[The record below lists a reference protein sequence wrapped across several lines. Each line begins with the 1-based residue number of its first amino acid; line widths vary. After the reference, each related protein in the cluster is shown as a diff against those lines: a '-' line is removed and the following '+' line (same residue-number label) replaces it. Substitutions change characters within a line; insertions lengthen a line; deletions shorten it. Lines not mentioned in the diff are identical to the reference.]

1 MASSY
6 LGNHRRSLADS
17 SIVSASDPK
26 HLAVRESD
34 LLRGPNWQCAG
45 VMPMGR
51 QRQNGLAEW
60 ESEMMLCDNEV
71 DDRLWDGAYEAG
83 WRIVPRADAEGCAR
97 GTIRYTYVAPS
108 GERLRSKTAAFAE
121 HEGTRLLHPAT
132 GDSQISPTSAAA
144 VQVAVEAGLVLV
156 RSDRTKTGYKNVV
169 LIRGMRKPFKAE
181 MMVSKKVMNLGFF
194 STAEEAAL
202 CCARQRSTQS
212 GGSSGPKMPAPLT
225 HFRDSAFRLC
235 LDADPVAT
243 RGGAHPAV
251 AAASDPQPP
260 PDAPPDA
267 PPVAR

>member
-1 MASSY
+1 
-6 LGNHRRSLADS
+6 
-17 SIVSASDPK
+17 
-26 HLAVRESD
+26 
-34 LLRGPNWQCAG
+34 
-45 VMPMGR
+45 MGR

-71 DDRLWDGAYEAG
+71 DDRLWDGAYDYG

-132 GDSQISPTSAAA
+132 GDSQISLTSAAA

-169 LIRGMRKPFKAE
+169 LIRGRRKPFKAE